1 MQIKQIKYDLLNLE
15 QKKLCELCDN
25 LEPLRLKK
33 QALKNKLK
41 AFFQRILNWIKKN
54 KIKSAIAFVLLL
66 IYYFSIPRTLF
77 KEPYSTV
84 IESKE
89 GELLG
94 AKIARDGQWRF
105 PAQDSVPDKFKKCI
119 VYFED
124 EYFYKHPGFNPGAMI
139 NAFKQNR
146 KAGKVV
152 RGGSTLT
159 QQVIRLSRKGKNRT
173 YFEKLIEIILATR
186 LELGYSKNEILE
198 MYAAHAPFGGN
209 VVGLE
214 MASWRYFGVQ
224 SNQLSWAENAVLA
237 VLPNAPSLIYPG
249 KNQIKLLNK
258 RNRLLLKLHQ
268 EGIIDKQ
275 TYELSIEEPLPQKPY
290 DLPQIAPHLLQRVA
304 KNEEGTRVKTTID
317 YALQNRVNQIARYY
331 YNQYKQNEVHN
342 LAILIIDVQ
351 SRNVMSYVG
360 NSPADADHQKDVD
373 IIDAPRSTG
382 SILKP
387 LLYGAMLDD
396 GELLPNTLVADIPT
410 QISGYTPQNFNL
422 TFDGAVPAH
431 RALSRSLNIPA
442 VLMLQEFTVN
452 KFYEELQKFKLKNIN
467 KTPDHYG
474 LSLILGGAESNLW
487 DLCRTY
493 ANLSSTV
500 NYYTKNKNKYRT
512 NEFTELNYKND
523 FKPDFGSE
531 TDQKNILGAGSIW
544 LTYNAM
550 EEVNRPEGDEAWKFY
565 DSSLKIAWKTGT
577 SFGNRDAWAIG
588 TNSRYVVGIW
598 VGNATGEGR
607 PTLTGVT
614 SAAPILFDVFNLLP
628 RQRWFDTP
636 YNDLAEVEVC
646 QLSGYLAKENCPK
659 IKQWVSKKGKSTKV
673 CPYHRTVHLDKTE
686 QFQVNSSCESI
697 DNIVTKN
704 WFVLPPVMAWYYKSQ
719 HIEYLPL
726 PPFKEGCE
734 GTQTTTMDFIYPKA
748 NSKIYLTKDFNSNV
762 QPVILKVAYSER
774 DKELF
779 WYVDDVYKA
788 TTKTFHELPITPTT
802 GIHYITVVDASGNEI
817 RRRIEIVRD

>member
-1 MQIKQIKYDLLNLE
+1 M
-15 QKKLCELCDN
+15 
-25 LEPLRLKK
+25 
-33 QALKNKLK
+33 KNKLI
-41 AFFQRILNWIKKN
+41 AFSKRIINWIKKN
-54 KIKSAIAFVLLL
+54 KIKSAIAFTLLL

-77 KEPYSTV
+77 QEPYSTV

-124 EYFYKHPGFNPGAMI
+124 EYFYQHPGFNPIAMV
-139 NAFKQNR
+139 NAIKQNR

-159 QQVIRLSRKGKNRT
+159 QQVIRLSRKGKGRT
-173 YFEKLIEIILATR
+173 YFEKFIEIIKATR

-198 MYAAHAPFGGN
+198 LYAAHAPFGGN

-224 SNQLSWAENAVLA
+224 SNQLSWAESAVLA

-275 TYELSIEEPLPQKPY
+275 TYELTIEEPLPQKPY

-304 KNEEGTRVKTTID
+304 KEDEGTRVKTTID

-331 YNQYKQNEVHN
+331 YNQYKQNEVNN
-342 LAILIIDVQ
+342 LAILVIDV
-351 SRNVMSYVG
+351 SNRNVMSYVG
-360 NSPADADHQKDVD
+360 NAPTDRDHQKDVD

-387 LLYGAMLDD
+387 LLYAAMLDD

-442 VLMLQEFTVN
+442 VLMLQDFGVN
-452 KFYEELQKFKLKNIN
+452 KFYEELQKFKLRDIN

-500 NYYTKNKNKYRT
+500 NHYTKNNAKYRSK
-512 NEFTELNYKND
+512 EFTELNYRND
-523 FKPDFGSE
+523 FEPDFGSE

-544 LTYNAM
+544 LMYNAM

-588 TNSRYVVGIW
+588 TSSKYVVGIW

-628 RQRWFDTP
+628 RERWFQTP
-636 YNDLAEVEVC
+636 YKDLDEVEVC
-646 QLSGYLAKENCPK
+646 RLSGYLAKEECPK
-659 IKQWVSKKGKSTKV
+659 IKQWVAKKGKSTAV
-673 CPYHRTVHLDKTE
+673 CPYHKKIHLDKTE
-686 QFQVNSSCESI
+686 KFQVNSSCESI

-726 PPFKEGCE
+726 PPFKEDCQ

-748 NSKIYLTKDFNSNV
+748 NSKIYLTKNFNSEV

-788 TTKTFHELPITPTT
+788 TTKTFHELPISPTT
-802 GIHYITVVDASGNEI
+802 GIHYITVVDAFGNEI
-817 RRRIEIVRD
+817 RRKIEIVRE

>member
-1 MQIKQIKYDLLNLE
+1 
-15 QKKLCELCDN
+15 
-25 LEPLRLKK
+25 
-33 QALKNKLK
+33 LKNKLK
-41 AFFQRILNWIKKN
+41 AFFHRILNWIKKN
-54 KIKSAIAFVLLL
+54 KIKSAIAFLLLL

-94 AKIARDGQWRF
+94 AKIASDGQWRF

-124 EYFYKHPGFNPGAMI
+124 EYFYKHPGFNPVAMI
-139 NAFKQNR
+139 NAIKQNG

-159 QQVIRLSRKGKNRT
+159 QQVIRLSRKGKKRT
-173 YFEKLIEIILATR
+173 YFEKFIEVILSTR

-198 MYAAHAPFGGN
+198 LYAAHAPFGGN

-214 MASWRYFGVQ
+214 MAAWRYFGVQ
-224 SNQLSWAENAVLA
+224 SNQLSWAESATLA

-249 KNQIKLLNK
+249 KNQIKLLEK
-258 RNRLLLKLHQ
+258 RNRLLLKLNQ
-268 EGIIDKQ
+268 EGIIDQQ
-275 TYELSIEEPLPQKPY
+275 TYELSIDEPLPQKPY
-290 DLPQIAPHLLQRVA
+290 NLPQIAPHLLQRAA
-304 KNEEGTRVKTTID
+304 KNEEGKRIKTTID
-317 YALQNRVNQIARYY
+317 FALQNRVNQIAKYY
-331 YNQYKQNEVHN
+331 YNQYQQNEVNN
-342 LAILIIDVQ
+342 LAILVIDVQ
-351 SRNVMSYVG
+351 TRNVITYIG
-360 NSPADADHQKDVD
+360 NSPTDSDHQKDVD

-387 LLYGAMLDD
+387 LLYAAMLDD
-396 GELLPNTLVADIPT
+396 GELLPNTLVADVPT
-410 QISGYTPQNFNL
+410 QIAGYTPQNFNL

-442 VLMLQEFTVN
+442 VLMLQDFGVN
-452 KFYEELQKFKLKNIN
+452 KFYEELQKFELKDIN
-467 KTPDHYG
+467 KSPDHYG

-493 ANLSSTV
+493 SNLSSTV
-500 NYYTKNKNKYRT
+500 NYFNKSHGKYRT
-512 NEFTELNYKND
+512 NEFSELNYNKD
-523 FKPDFGSE
+523 FETEFGSE
-531 TDQKNILGAGSIW
+531 TNQKNILGAGAIW

-598 VGNATGEGR
+598 AGNATGEGR

-628 RQRWFDTP
+628 RQRWFGIP
-636 YNDLAEVEVC
+636 YEDLNEVEVC
-646 QLSGYLAKENCPK
+646 SLSGYLAKEGCPK
-659 IKQWVSKKGKSTKV
+659 IKQWVTKKGKSTTS
-673 CPYHRTVHLDKTE
+673 CPYHKTIHLDKTE
-686 QFQVNSSCESI
+686 QFQVNSSCESVE
-697 DNIVTKN
+697 NMVTKN
-704 WFVLPPVMAWYYKSQ
+704 WFVLPPVMAWYYKGK

-726 PPFKEGCE
+726 PPFKEDCL
-734 GTQTTTMDFIYPKA
+734 GTQTIAMDFIYPKT
-748 NSKIYLTKDFNSNV
+748 NSKIYLTKNFNSEV
-762 QPVILKVAYSER
+762 QPVIFKVAYSQRE
-774 DKELF
+774 KQLF
-779 WYVDDVYKA
+779 WYVDHVYKGV
-788 TTKTFHELPITPTT
+788 TKVFHEKPIIMNA
-802 GIHYITVVDASGNEI
+802 GFHYITVVDESGNEI
-817 RRRIEIVRD
+817 TRKVEIIRE

>member
-1 MQIKQIKYDLLNLE
+1 MGQNL
-15 QKKLCELCDN
+15 KI
-25 LEPLRLKK
+25 
-33 QALKNKLK
+33 LKNKLI
-41 AFFQRILNWIKKN
+41 AFLQRIINWIKKN
-54 KIKSAIAFVLLL
+54 KIKSAIAFTLLL

-77 KEPYSTV
+77 REPYSTV

-124 EYFYKHPGFNPGAMI
+124 EYFYQHPGFNPIAMV
-139 NAFKQNR
+139 NAIKQNR

-159 QQVIRLSRKGKNRT
+159 QQVIRLSRKGKGRT
-173 YFEKLIEIILATR
+173 YFEKFIEIIKATR

-198 MYAAHAPFGGN
+198 LYAAHAPFGGN

-224 SNQLSWAENAVLA
+224 SNQLSWAESAVLA

-249 KNQIKLLNK
+249 KNQIKLLSK

-275 TYELSIEEPLPQKPY
+275 TYELAIEEPLPQKPY

-304 KNEEGTRVKTTID
+304 KEDEGTRVKTTID
-317 YALQNRVNQIARYY
+317 YALQSRVNQIARYY
-331 YNQYKQNEVHN
+331 YNQYKQNEVNN
-342 LAILIIDVQ
+342 LAILVIDV
-351 SRNVMSYVG
+351 SNRNVMSYVG
-360 NSPADADHQKDVD
+360 NAPTDRDHQKDVD

-387 LLYGAMLDD
+387 LLYAAMLDD

-442 VLMLQEFTVN
+442 VLMLQDFGVN
-452 KFYEELQKFKLKNIN
+452 KFYEELQKFKLRDIN

-500 NYYTKNKNKYRT
+500 NHYTKNNAKYRT
-512 NEFTELNYKND
+512 KEFTELNYRND
-523 FKPDFGSE
+523 FEPDFGSE

-544 LTYNAM
+544 LMYNAM

-588 TNSRYVVGIW
+588 TNSKYVVGIW

-628 RQRWFDTP
+628 RQRWFQTP
-636 YNDLAEVEVC
+636 YKDLDEVEVC
-646 QLSGYLAKENCPK
+646 RLSGYLAKEECPK
-659 IKQWVSKKGKSTKV
+659 IKQWVPKKGKSTAV
-673 CPYHRTVHLDKTE
+673 CPYHKKIHLDKTE
-686 QFQVNSSCESI
+686 KFQVNSSCESI
-697 DNIVTKN
+697 NNIVTKN

-726 PPFKEGCE
+726 PPFKEDCQ

-748 NSKIYLTKDFNSNV
+748 NSKIYLTKNFNSEV

-788 TTKTFHELPITPTT
+788 TTKTFHELPISPTT
-802 GIHYITVVDASGNEI
+802 GIHYITVVDAFGNEI
-817 RRRIEIVRD
+817 RRKIEIVRE

>member
-1 MQIKQIKYDLLNLE
+1 M
-15 QKKLCELCDN
+15 
-25 LEPLRLKK
+25 
-33 QALKNKLK
+33 KNKLK
-41 AFFQRILNWIKKN
+41 AFLQRSINWIKRN
-54 KIKSAIAFVLLL
+54 KIKSLIAFLLL
-66 IYYFSIPRTLF
+66 VIYYFSLPKTLF

-84 IESKE
+84 IESRE

-105 PAQDSVPDKFKKCI
+105 PAQDSIPDKFKKCI

-124 EYFYKHPGFNPGAMI
+124 EYFYKHPGFNPVAMI
-139 NAFKQNR
+139 NAIKQNR

-159 QQVIRLSRKGKNRT
+159 QQVIRLSRKGKGRT
-173 YFEKLIEIILATR
+173 YFEKIIEVILATR
-186 LELGYSKNEILE
+186 LELGCSKNEILE
-198 MYAAHAPFGGN
+198 LYAAHAPFGGN

-214 MASWRYFGVQ
+214 MAAWRYFGVQ
-224 SNQLSWAENAVLA
+224 SNQLSWAESATLA

-249 KNQIKLLNK
+249 KNQIKLLEK
-258 RNRLLLKLHQ
+258 RNRLLLKLNQ

-275 TYELSIEEPLPQKPY
+275 TYELSIDEPLPQKPY
-290 DLPQIAPHLLQRVA
+290 DLPQVAPHLLQRVA
-304 KNEEGTRVKTTID
+304 KNGEGTRVKTTVD
-317 YALQNRVNQIARYY
+317 FALQNRVNQIAKYY
-331 YNQYKQNEVHN
+331 YNQYKQNEVSN
-342 LAILIIDVQ
+342 LAILVIDVQ
-351 SRNVMSYVG
+351 NRNVISYVG
-360 NSPADADHQKDVD
+360 NSPTDGDHQKDVD

-387 LLYGAMLDD
+387 LLYAAMLDD

-410 QISGYTPQNFNL
+410 QIAGYSPQNFNL

-442 VLMLQEFTVN
+442 VLMLQDFGVN
-452 KFYEELQKFKLKNIN
+452 KFYEELQKFKLSNIN
-467 KTPDHYG
+467 KSADHYG

-493 ANLSSTV
+493 SNLSSTL
-500 NYYTKNKNKYRT
+500 NYFNKSHGKYRT
-512 NEFTELNYKND
+512 KEFTELNYDTN
-523 FKPDFGSE
+523 FQVDFGSE
-531 TDQKNILGAGSIW
+531 SSQKNVLGAGSIW

-588 TNSRYVVGIW
+588 TNSRYVVGVW

-628 RQRWFDTP
+628 RQRWFETP
-636 YNDLAEVEVC
+636 YKDLDEVEVC
-646 QLSGYLAKENCPK
+646 KLSGYLAKEGCPK
-659 IKQWVSKKGKSTKV
+659 IKQWVSKKGKSTTA
-673 CPYHRTVHLDKTE
+673 CPYHKMIHLDKTE

-697 DNIVTKN
+697 ENMIAKN
-704 WFVLPPVMAWYYKSQ
+704 WFVLPPVMAWYYKSK
-719 HIEYLPL
+719 HIEYLTL
-726 PPFKEGCE
+726 PPFKEDCMGA
-734 GTQTTTMDFIYPKA
+734 QTGLMDFIYPKT
-748 NSKIYLTKDFNSNV
+748 NSKIYLTKNFNSEV
-762 QPVILKVAYSER
+762 QPVIFKVAYSQRE
-774 DKELF
+774 KQLF
-779 WYVDDVYKA
+779 WYVDQVYKGV
-788 TTKTFHELPITPTT
+788 TKVFHEKPILMSA
-802 GIHYITVVDASGNEI
+802 GFHYITVVDESGNEI
-817 RRRIEIVRD
+817 GRKVEVVRE